1 MPYDGH
7 AAATSVSASVFVL
20 ALEFVRGMVG
30 IIVRWFAPP
39 PLSRPVSRLGLTD
52 VASPSLT
59 ARSLRKNKLRTLT
72 DRRYVRHPGGDHGAV
87 PDIERDQCAGKG
99 KGAADQGG
107 PEDDGPHGR
116 GAYRLVDI
124 PLRVHIL
131 LHFRPHGA
139 GFGVRL

>member
-1 MPYDGH
+1 MIFDE
-7 AAATSVSASVFVL
+7 TKV
-20 ALEFVRGMVG
+20 
-30 IIVRWFAPP
+30 
-39 PLSRPVSRLGLTD
+39 D
-52 VASPSLT
+52 LT
-59 ARSLRKNKLRTLT
+59 AEMALLIFTKKRILQTG
-72 DRRYVRHPGGDHGAV
+72 RRFVWHAGGDGAAV
-87 PDIERDQCAGKG
+87 PDIQRDQRVGEG
-99 KGAADQGG
+99 EGAADQGG